1 MAFVDGLVVLSELH
15 FYYQES
21 LDVHYLRIFVYLFLR
36 FGLFHSLPFPL
47 LHNDRPVV
55 VMVLNGI
62 VKICNF

>member
-21 LDVHYLRIFVYLFLR
+21 LDLHHFRIFVYLFLR
-36 FGLFHSLPFPL
+36 LGLFHSLHFPL

-55 VMVLNGI
+55 VMVQNGI